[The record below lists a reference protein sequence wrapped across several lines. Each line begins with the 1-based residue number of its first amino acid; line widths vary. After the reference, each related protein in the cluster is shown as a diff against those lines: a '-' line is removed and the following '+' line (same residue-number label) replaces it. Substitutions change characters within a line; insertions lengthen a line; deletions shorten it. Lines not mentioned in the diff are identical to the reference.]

1 MRKNKSLCIYSVKGT
16 SSFPVEITECAP
28 GIFRKLREKFGVSH
42 DIMLKAFSPCNNF
55 QAIHNFDAG
64 SGASGSF
71 FLFTDNKAFVLKT
84 LKPSEEKILFGD
96 DDILTTYFE
105 HMMGEEE
112 TLLSR
117 FYGAIKMKLSMMQE
131 PISFIIMDSIINED
145 YMQIERLYDLKGS
158 T

>member
-1 MRKNKSLCIYSVKGT
+1 MAVLEG
-16 SSFPVEITECAP
+16 P
-28 GIFRKLREKFGVSH
+28 
-42 DIMLKAFSPCNNF
+42 
-55 QAIHNFDAG
+55 Q
-64 SGASGSF
+64 
-71 FLFTDNKAFVLKT
+71 AFVLKT